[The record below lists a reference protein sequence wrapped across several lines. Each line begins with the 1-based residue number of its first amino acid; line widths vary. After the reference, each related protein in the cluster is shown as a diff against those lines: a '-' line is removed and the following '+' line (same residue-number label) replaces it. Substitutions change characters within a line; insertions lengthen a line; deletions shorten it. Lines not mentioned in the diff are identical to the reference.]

1 MKNLFKIFLAVAA
14 LFAYACATDT
24 TEDLGVNL
32 GGETTI
38 TLSLE
43 ESRTQLGEKAEGVYP
58 LFWSEG
64 DAISINGV
72 ASNGL
77 TAQQAGSSVAT
88 FTVQGTLATPY
99 CIAYPAAPAGQV
111 IFAEN
116 QTHVGNGTFGNGV
129 STMFAY
135 GTEAGVALHHLT
147 GVLKFGITGA
157 EKLSLV
163 QVSTV
168 DRAPIAGAFNF
179 DFATGEATATEA
191 SKATISYSF
200 GEGVQLSAEP
210 TYVHVA
216 VPAGVYD
223 ELYVTLYDA
232 NGGVMYA
239 TIKADEEKPLAAGKV
254 RVFHNAITYTAT
266 DKVHIVKDVASL
278 KAFAAEAAT
287 ATKDVLFV
295 ADVDMTGEAW
305 TPIEG
310 YTGTVLGNG
319 YAINGLTAPLFGTT
333 SASFKGLHL
342 TNVNINETELPT
354 VGALAR
360 KIVTAVT
367 GNYPTVEHCSVSG
380 SIVVNCENYEVTV
393 NDHGTLVTG
402 GLVGYTSGVTFSDC
416 VNHASIDV
424 KQYAKMGNT
433 QATTAL
439 IGGVLGC
446 SGAYVREDSTYQA
459 SSLLNCENTGD
470 IKLGD
475 KSYTGEHSVE
485 GNGTFPKI
493 AVWIGGVLGG
503 DLANSTEGFETNLV
517 NRGNITIDA
526 YTEGAFV
533 GGVIGH
539 SYAATRD
546 GLKNYGK
553 ITIENLIST
562 RLLLGG
568 IVSCIQ
574 SNTLSNSHN
583 YGAIEVKNGW
593 GRELYLGGVI
603 GMNKSIINDCEN
615 SGSITSNFEIGTRS
629 AAYGS
634 VKRLAIGGV
643 AGELSSSANEMN
655 NCKNNATGDIVAT
668 GNFFNGN
675 AKLGYHGIGGVAGVM
690 VGKVTN
696 SVNDGDIT
704 VNATTTYAEASTDA
718 DGKAVE
724 GNQATAAL
732 HIGGALGTCLTDNYN
747 TNTAQNNG
755 KVSVVGGTYG
765 GPLHIAGLCGYASRR
780 FGGLGAEHI
789 INTGDVT
796 LGTAAGTAI
805 DLQYNLRI
813 AGATGQTDLHVCDMT
828 NKGNITVHPGVTVAR
843 TACIAGIIGKPADA
857 ANPIARINNEGD
869 ITINGG
875 TFVGRIELG
884 GIVSEFR
891 HQYLVDA
898 TNSGNITIKNGTSFS
913 DSNSSCIGGIAGIGA
928 FHATNKT
935 SFKRSV
941 NSGKITIE
949 EGVAFGQSLHI
960 AGNIALVSEALPI
973 VDVANNGEISYN
985 GTCTGRLTLG
995 GIVGDCKGTTAT
1007 NDVGGTNNGKI
1018 TIGDKASANEYV
1030 IGGTA
1035 GLTRSAY
1042 RNATNNGDIEVSG
1055 KCTSF
1060 FRVGGVVG
1068 WIASAGTRN
1077 LYNNGNITIKGKMV
1091 VDAQSQIG
1099 GLVGLGQAQVAYGAN
1114 TGNIKIEK
1122 GATLTGQL
1130 MLGGIIGDIR
1140 TYIQDCNVTGNVI
1153 VEDIAAAGNDNYV
1166 GGAVGVIGDRSIQ
1179 NTKVFCNVY
1188 APGQA
1193 HVGMICADTMEY
1205 TALTNSHC
1213 GGSYTKEVE
1222 IKENSELEL
1231 IPTPQTVELSKENY
1245 FEHIFNTEV
1254 SAEDAKNNLWGYIS
1268 SIEATPVAADG
1279 TELVVTE

>member
-32 GGETTI
+32 GGQTTVS
-38 TLSLE
+38 LSLE
-43 ESRTQLGEKAEGVYP
+43 ESRTQLGTEADGVYP

-88 FTVQGTLATPY
+88 FTVQGTLPTPY
-99 CIAYPAAPAGQV
+99 CIAYPAAAEGQV
-111 IFAEN
+111 LFAAN
-116 QTHVGNGTFGNGV
+116 QTHVGNTTFGNGV
-129 STMFAY
+129 STMYAY
-135 GTEAGVALHHLT
+135 GNEAGVELHHLT
-147 GVLKFGITGA
+147 GVLKFGITGNA
-157 EKLSLV
+157 ILAMA
-163 QVSTV
+163 QISTV
-168 DRAPIAGAFNF
+168 DRAPIAGAFDFNF
-179 DFATGEATATEA
+179 ASGKAKATEA
-191 SKATISYSF
+191 SKSVINYSF
-200 GEGVQLSAEP
+200 GEGVQLSADP
-210 TYVHVA
+210 TFVHVA
-216 VPAGVYD
+216 VPAGVYN
-223 ELYVTLYDA
+223 ELYVTLYDVD
-232 NGGVMYA
+232 GGVMY
-239 TIKADEEKPLAAGKV
+239 TTVKANESKPLAVGKV
-254 RVFHNAITYTAT
+254 REFQNAISYTAT
-266 DKVHIVKDVASL
+266 DKAYVVKDAASL

-287 ATKDVLFV
+287 LEKDVIFV

-310 YTGTVLGNG
+310 YTGIVLGNG
-319 YAINGLTAPLFGTT
+319 YAINGLTAPLFGVT

-342 TNVNINETELPT
+342 TGVNINETELPT

-433 QATTAL
+433 QTTTAL

-446 SGAYVREDSTYQA
+446 SGAYVREDNTYQA
-459 SSLLNCENTGD
+459 SSLINCENTGD

-475 KSYTGEHSVE
+475 KSYTGEHSAE

-503 DLANSTEGFETNLV
+503 DLQNSTEGFETNLV

-533 GGVIGH
+533 GGVVGH

-546 GLKNYGK
+546 GFKNYGK
-553 ITIENLIST
+553 ITIEHLISA

-583 YGAIEVKNGW
+583 YGAIEVKYGW

-629 AAYGS
+629 ATYVS

-675 AKLGYHGIGGVAGVM
+675 VKLGYYGIGGVAGVM

-704 VNATTTYAEASTDA
+704 VNANTTWAPESKDASGATVA
-718 DGKAVE
+718 S
-724 GNQATAAL
+724 NQATAAL

-747 TNTAQNNG
+747 TNTASNNG

-780 FGGLGAEHI
+780 FGGLSGEHI

-813 AGATGQTDLHVCDMT
+813 AGATGQTDFHVCDIT
-828 NKGNITVHPGVTVAR
+828 NKGNITVHPGVTIAK
-843 TACIAGIIGKPADA
+843 TACIAGIIGKPAEA
-857 ANPIARINNEGD
+857 ANPIARINNEGN
-869 ITINGG
+869 ITVNG
-875 TFVGRIELG
+875 TYVGRIELG

-898 TNSGNITIKNGTSFS
+898 TNSGNITIKNGTTFNHSE
-913 DSNSSCIGGIAGIGA
+913 SSCIGGIAGIGV

-949 EGVAFGQSLHI
+949 EGVTFGQGLNI

-973 VDVANNGEISYN
+973 IDVANNGEISYN
-985 GTCTGRLTLG
+985 GTCTNRLTLG

-1007 NDVGGTNNGKI
+1007 NEIGGTNNGKI
-1018 TIGDKASANEYV
+1018 TIGDKASAKEYV

-1042 RNATNNGDIEVSG
+1042 RNSTNNGDIEVSG
-1055 KCTSF
+1055 KCTGF
-1060 FRVGGVVG
+1060 FRLGGVVG
-1068 WIASAGTRN
+1068 WIVSEGTRN
-1077 LYNNGNITIKGKMV
+1077 LYNNGNITIKGNINV
-1091 VDAQSQIG
+1091 TAQSQIG
-1099 GLVGLGQAQVAYGAN
+1099 GLAGLGQVQVAYGAN

-1130 MLGGIIGDIR
+1130 MLGGVVGDIR

-1153 VEDIAAAGNDNYV
+1153 VEDIGTEGNDNYV
-1166 GGAVGVIGDRSIQ
+1166 GGAVGVIGSRSIS
-1179 NTKVFCNVY
+1179 NTKVFCTVY

-1193 HVGMICADTMEY
+1193 HVGMVCADTME
-1205 TALTNSHC
+1205 ASVFTNSHC
-1213 GGSYTKEVE
+1213 GGSYTKDTEIVE
-1222 IKENSELEL
+1222 NGDGEKM
-1231 IPTPQTVELSKENY
+1231 PTPIVVPISKDNY
-1245 FEHIFNTEV
+1245 FEYIFDYAV
-1254 SAEDAKNNLWGYIS
+1254 SAADAKANGWGYIS

>member
-116 QTHVGNGTFGNGV
+116 QTHVGNTTFGNGV

-135 GTEAGVALHHLT
+135 GTEAGVALQHLT

-179 DFATGEATATEA
+179 DFTTGEATATEA

-239 TIKADEEKPLAAGKV
+239 TIKADDDKPLAVGKV
-254 RVFHNAITYTAT
+254 RAFQNAITYTAT
-266 DKVHIVKDVASL
+266 DKAYVVKDVASL

-295 ADVDMTGEAW
+295 ADIDMTGEEW

-310 YTGTVLGNG
+310 YAGTVLGNG

-342 TNVNINETELPT
+342 TNVNINETVTPN
-354 VGALAR
+354 VAALAR
-360 KIVTAVT
+360 NIVTPSVD
-367 GNYPTVEHCSVSG
+367 NYPTVEHCSVSG
-380 SIVVNCENYEVTV
+380 KIVVNCDNYEVV
-393 NDHGTLVTG
+393 SNDHNSISVA
-402 GLVGYTSGVTFSDC
+402 GLVAYSAGVTFSDC
-416 VNHASIDV
+416 VNNATIEIQ
-424 KQYAKMGNT
+424 QYAKSGNT
-433 QATTAL
+433 QTTTAL
-439 IGGVLGC
+439 IGGVVGS
-446 SGAYVREDSTYQA
+446 SGAFDRGNETYQA
-459 SSLLNCENTGD
+459 SSLINCVNNGN
-470 IKLGD
+470 ISLGD

-485 GNGTFPKI
+485 GNGTFPCI
-493 AVWIGGVLGG
+493 AAWIGGVLGG
-503 DLANSTEGFETNLV
+503 DLANSSEGVEKNLV
-517 NRGNITIDA
+517 NNGNIIVDA
-526 YTEGAFV
+526 CVKESFL

-539 SYAATRD
+539 SYAAAREN
-546 GLKNYGK
+546 LKNNGT
-553 ITIENLIST
+553 ITIENVISA
-562 RLLLGG
+562 RILVGG
-568 IVSCIQ
+568 VIGCIQ
-574 SNTLSNSHN
+574 SNTLNTSHN
-583 YGAIEVKNGW
+583 YGAIEVNNGW

-603 GMNKSIINDCEN
+603 GLNKSIINDCEN
-615 SGSITSNFEIGTRS
+615 NGTINSNFEIGTRS
-629 AAYGS
+629 AVYSS
-634 VKRLAIGGV
+634 VKHYAVGGV
-643 AGELSSSANEMN
+643 VGEVNAATNEVN
-655 NCKNNATGDIVAT
+655 NCKNNATGDIVVT
-668 GNFFNGN
+668 GNIFNGN
-675 AKLGYHGIGGVAGVM
+675 AKLGYHGIGGVVGVHCGI
-690 VGKVTN
+690 VKG

-718 DGKAVE
+718 DGKAVA

-747 TNTAQNNG
+747 TDTAHNNG
-755 KVSVVGGTYG
+755 KVSVVGGNYG
-765 GPLHIAGLCGYASRR
+765 GPLHIAGLVGYASRR
-780 FGGLGAEHI
+780 FGGTTASNA
-789 INTGDVT
+789 INTGHIT
-796 LGTAAGTAI
+796 LGSESGTVN
-805 DLQYNLRI
+805 LEYNLRI
-813 AGATGQTDLHVCDMT
+813 AGCLGQTDLHVCDIT

-843 TACIAGIIGKPADA
+843 TSCIAGIIGKPADA
-857 ANPIARINNEGD
+857 SNPIARINNEGN
-869 ITINGG
+869 ITVNG
-875 TFVGRIELG
+875 TYVGRIELG

-898 TNSGNITIKNGTSFS
+898 TNSGNITIKNGTKFNHS
-913 DSNSSCIGGIAGIGA
+913 DSSCIGGIAGIGV

-949 EGVAFGQSLHI
+949 EGATFGQGLNI

-973 VDVANNGEISYN
+973 IDVANNGEISYN
-985 GTCTGRLTLG
+985 GTCTNRLTLG
-995 GIVGDCKGTTAT
+995 GIVGDCKGTTAA
-1007 NDVGGTNNGKI
+1007 DEVGGTNNGKI
-1018 TIGDKASANEYV
+1018 TIGDKASAKEYV

-1068 WIASAGTRN
+1068 WIASSGTRN

-1153 VEDIAAAGNDNYV
+1153 VEDIAKAGNDNYV

-1193 HVGMICADTMEY
+1193 HVGMVCADTME
-1205 TALTNSHC
+1205 ASVFTNSHC
-1213 GGSYTKEVE
+1213 GGSYTKEVVV
-1222 IKENSELEL
+1222 IENGDGDK
-1231 IPTPQTVELSKENY
+1231 IPTPTTIELSKDNY
-1245 FEHIFNTEV
+1245 FEYIFNTAV
-1254 SAEDAKNNLWGYIS
+1254 SAADAKGYGWGYLS
-1268 SIEATPVAADG
+1268 SIDATPVAADG